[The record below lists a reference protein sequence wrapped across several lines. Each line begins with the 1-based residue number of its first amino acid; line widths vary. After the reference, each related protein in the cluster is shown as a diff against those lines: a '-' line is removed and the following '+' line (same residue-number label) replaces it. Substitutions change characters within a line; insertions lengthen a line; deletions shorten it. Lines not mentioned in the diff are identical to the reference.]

1 MIVIIPA
8 RLESTRLKNKMLI
21 EIEGKPLIRKV
32 RDDIMD
38 LGYDAYVATDSDEIA
53 KAVKG
58 GLVLRTSQHPNGTL
72 RAMAAAK
79 AIGEDKF
86 ILVQGDC
93 LGLSKHTLES
103 IEAMLYDNAGDLD
116 AVTAVKKFR
125 SKNEMMLPSKVK
137 TIHNGNRMMW
147 NTRQNI
153 GYGDHHVGVYGFNN
167 LDIAQA
173 CVGDTIEDLEQNEW
187 LLKGFKV
194 GVVSTTDNIFDI
206 NTEDD
211 VREVLQ
217 RRTSTVG

>member
-79 AIGEDKF
+79 AIGNIKRSVQSGIEIPLEYHLALERELQSDLFQSEDAKE
-86 ILVQGDC
+86 G
-93 LGLSKHTLES
+93 
-103 IEAMLYDNAGDLD
+103 
-116 AVTAVKKFR
+116 
-125 SKNEMMLPSKVK
+125 
-137 TIHNGNRMMW
+137 
-147 NTRQNI
+147 
-153 GYGDHHVGVYGFNN
+153 
-167 LDIAQA
+167 IASY
-173 CVGDTIEDLEQNEW
+173 VE
-187 LLKGFKV
+187 
-194 GVVSTTDNIFDI
+194 
-206 NTEDD
+206 
-211 VREVLQ
+211 
-217 RRTSTVG
+217 RRTPRFSGK